1 MRQRLTE
8 GNHAAALDFAATNRL
23 KVVHPDLTV
32 NAAMTATTDCLTVR
46 LAQTEDDVRA
56 AQHLRYRVFVEELG
70 ATGPMVDHEAKIEAD
85 HYDPFVDHLLLID
98 GNKTGHE
105 RVVGVYRLLRSDMAD
120 AAGGFYSRSEYDLT
134 PLIASGRKLLELGR
148 SCLAADYRGG
158 QGMMLMWNALSDYV
172 VEHGIEVLFGVA
184 SFHGTDIERLAP
196 ALSLLADRHMAPE
209 GLRVRSQVYQRMTL
223 IEPSQIDRVTAMRD
237 VPPLIKAYL
246 KIGGFVGDG
255 AFVDHAFNT
264 TDVCLILDTE
274 RLNASQKA
282 LYDRGARR

>member
-1 MRQRLTE
+1 
-8 GNHAAALDFAATNRL
+8 
-23 KVVHPDLTV
+23 
-32 NAAMTATTDCLTVR
+32 
-46 LAQTEDDVRA
+46 
-56 AQHLRYRVFVEELG
+56 
-70 ATGPMVDHEAKIEAD
+70 
-85 HYDPFVDHLLLID
+85 
-98 GNKTGHE
+98 
-105 RVVGVYRLLRSDMAD
+105 
-120 AAGGFYSRSEYDLT
+120 
-134 PLIASGRKLLELGR
+134 
-148 SCLAADYRGG
+148 
-158 QGMMLMWNALSDYV
+158 
-172 VEHGIEVLFGVA
+172 
-184 SFHGTDIERLAP
+184 
-196 ALSLLADRHMAPE
+196 MAPE